1 MIILRKISII
11 LLLSLFQINL
21 FSQSLPVSASLILN
35 PPHPITYSKY
45 TDLGS
50 NSLQLNINFLD
61 FNEPSWDVYFSISIE
76 SQDIKLSTKPNFKP
90 SIPTT
95 IFSGVPKTLLGSDL
109 YEYFD
114 FNNITFQNIDASTI
128 NSTGNLPE
136 GYYTFCV
143 TVLDYRSGIP
153 ISTTSCNSAFL
164 SLEQPPIIISPACE
178 TAIEPS
184 SNPNI
189 FFNWQMS
196 GGSSPATT
204 LNSTYKLFIYQI
216 TDDNTD
222 YQSAVQNNKALKI
235 FESDYLTVPNFIF
248 NSSNPSFTNLQI
260 PWLS

>member
-1 MIILRKISII
+1 M
-11 LLLSLFQINL
+11 
-21 FSQSLPVSASLILN
+21 
-35 PPHPITYSKY
+35 
-45 TDLGS
+45 
-50 NSLQLNINFLD
+50 D

-248 NSSNPSFTNLQI
+248 NSSNPSFTNLQPGEKYVYRI
-260 PWLS
+260 RALDAQQNNIYNNDGYTEWCWFYYGYPEDGHISINHPVDNYIFQN